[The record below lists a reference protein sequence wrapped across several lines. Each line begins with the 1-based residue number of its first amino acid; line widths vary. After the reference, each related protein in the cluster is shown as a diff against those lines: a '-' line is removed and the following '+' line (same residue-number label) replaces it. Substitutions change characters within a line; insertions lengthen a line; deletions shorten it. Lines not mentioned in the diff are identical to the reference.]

1 MERMIANFARSLK
14 REERKQLDDY
24 GEIEN
29 VETNLP
35 LLSWSQ
41 KPYAKRTEKEKGDI
55 FNTISFTET
64 VKDSL
69 IQTEQDDFVATK
81 EGIVIA
87 ITTEAIGQVR
97 LYFFESDEYDKALD
111 FYNKMTEALKNNNN
125 F

>member
-64 VKDSL
+64 VKNSL

>member
-29 VETNLP
+29 VEVNLP

-41 KPYAKRTEKEKGDI
+41 KPYAVRTEKEKGYI

-64 VKDSL
+64 VKNSL

>member
-64 VKDSL
+64 VKNSL

-97 LYFFESDEYDKALD
+97 LYFFESDEYEKALD

>member
-41 KPYAKRTEKEKGDI
+41 KPYAKRTEKEKGYI

-97 LYFFESDEYDKALD
+97 LYFFEPDEYDKALD